1 MSEPASEFVALTNR
15 HTSAQMEYNAR
26 IQARYTVINLYLT
39 AVSFLVARIYSSWG
53 DIYLAS
59 WDNHVMNNVNSII
72 QPIACAIIIPAISL
86 TCSLL
91 MKMHDDMM
99 GSLHCFMAVCEMQND
114 GKTVPGYHSYEPWAS
129 ALLKTRSWLNYVMIC
144 IFIIVCGSAI
154 AEQLRFF
161 SHQIN
166 DLPYNFTLAVL
177 IIIIEISLSFWAIYI
192 EFNSLSNRKAAIAKA
207 KILIGLEPEDPF
219 PTWTYQSGENESSKT
234 N

>member
-1 MSEPASEFVALTNR
+1 MNKSASEYVALTNR

-26 IQARYTVINLYLT
+26 IQVRYTVINLYLT
-39 AVSFLVARIYSSWG
+39 AVSLLVARIYSSWG
-53 DIYLAS
+53 DIYFLKPS
-59 WDNHVMNNVNSII
+59 TSEQVSPII

-99 GSLHCFMAVCEMQND
+99 GSLHSFMAVCEMQSY

-166 DLPYNFTLAVL
+166 DRPYNFALAVL

-207 KILIGLEPEDPF
+207 KILIGLEPEAPF
-219 PTWTYQSGENESSKT
+219 PTWTYQAQENESPKT
-234 N
+234 D